1 MTAATPNLR
10 KGSDSGGGGRNIAVR
25 GGPLPYGHI
34 LEVGS
39 AIPNSDNDDN
49 FSALP
54 YENSSFF
61 AFVRRR
67 ASLQYSSP
75 LPSGVRQ
82 SAMQPAPD
90 WTMFETAHL
99 DQPWEFRRRVS
110 DHLLGGR
117 WAAGSSQV
125 PGNGHRHSFGPY
137 NAVATHWPHFE
148 SYGPP
153 AVSRMQRRSQP
164 SLIFQYQ
171 SGAPPAGAPR
181 PVSGHARLEPLFGSV
196 GQLRPTS
203 NSSSSST
210 ATLVRHPHPLGTIRH
225 APSQPTLPT
234 QPGHVWKN
242 VSQGDTTPINRSR
255 ESVGIDGHTSRSV
268 MPHQPQQHYVPRSP
282 QSGSPTVGR
291 RHGHLSGHS
300 SVGHQPGATQK
311 RILKRCPQSD
321 LSGERVKSYHLLK
334 KSGFERSSPSSGSLA
349 NNSNE
354 STPSR
359 TDEHEIDPIYL
370 ALKQATGKYTG
381 GTNSNQGSRRGSSA
395 HNFGGL
401 GGNNG
406 AIGSSTP
413 SPRNLSQVSLQDSG
427 YAEAMG
433 SRHQLNLGSTPQLD
447 QIAGGVRAQHNSG
460 SNNGVVH
467 HNSGLVGGP
476 TASRSANNRRPKLS
490 EKMKS
495 LSLDCAE
502 MPPPVNTLAMRSPYK
517 SKPIRS
523 ARGFA
528 ASGES
533 LDYERSMSPTAPAI
547 PSSGGGRRLPTPAA
561 NGTHVV
567 IHEYVTQS
575 VETALFLGDRLHI
588 VDNGD
593 PDWLHGF
600 KVNDR
605 LEQLLTFPSTC
616 VTAVQPG
623 EQPMKL
629 IQNVNLT
636 ESKFRLYRDQVVFA
650 QPDSIRDDGSVL
662 VRNENRKFVYCPLQY
677 LMLL

>member
-25 GGPLPYGHI
+25 GGQLPYGHI
-34 LEVGS
+34 LEVGC
-39 AIPNSDNDDN
+39 ATPNSDNDDN
-49 FSALP
+49 FSAFP
-54 YENSSFF
+54 SDNSSFF

-82 SAMQPAPD
+82 SAMLPASD
-90 WTMFETAHL
+90 WTMFENAQPA
-99 DQPWEFRRRVS
+99 QPWEFRRRVS

-117 WAAGSSQV
+117 WAPGPSQV

-137 NAVATHWPHFE
+137 SAAAMHWPQFE

-153 AVSRMQRRSQP
+153 AVSRTQRRSQP
-164 SLIFQYQ
+164 SLIFQYT
-171 SGAPPAGAPR
+171 SGAPPAGAHR
-181 PVSGHARLEPLFGSV
+181 PMSGHARFEPLFGSV
-196 GQLRPTS
+196 GQLRPTP
-203 NSSSSST
+203 NSTSSGT
-210 ATLVRHPHPLGTIRH
+210 ATLVRHPPPLGTIRH

-234 QPGHVWKN
+234 QIGHVWKN
-242 VSQGDTTPINRSR
+242 VNQGDTTPINISR
-255 ESVGIDGHTSRSV
+255 ESLGVDGHTSRSV
-268 MPHQPQQHYVPRSP
+268 MPHQPHQHYVPRSP

-291 RHGHLSGHS
+291 RHAHHSGHS
-300 SVGHQPGATQK
+300 SASHQPGATQK

-321 LSGERVKSYHLLK
+321 LCESRVKSYHLLK
-334 KSGFERSSPSSGSLA
+334 K
-349 NNSNE
+349 
-354 STPSR
+354 
-359 TDEHEIDPIYL
+359 HEIDPIYL

-406 AIGSSTP
+406 AIDSSTP

-447 QIAGGVRAQHNSG
+447 QIAGGARAQNNSG

-476 TASRSANNRRPKLS
+476 TASRSTNNRRPKLS

-502 MPPPVNTLAMRSPYK
+502 MPPPVNTLAMRSSPYK

-533 LDYERSMSPTAPAI
+533 LDWERSTSPTAPAI
-547 PSSGGGRRLPTPAA
+547 PTSGGGRRLPTPAA
-561 NGTHVV
+561 HGTHVV

-629 IQNVNLT
+629 IQNVNLP

-662 VRNENRKFVYCPLQY
+662 VRNENRKFVYCHLQY